1 MKTNTTKLRHALT
14 AFAMTGAILAFSEL
28 SAQSL
33 HFVENHERIATE
45 DNYDCGAWKTITPET
60 AENDRHFSDTT
71 FRNNTLLTPGYDW
84 QGGGVLGIQNKKDTP
99 IVTSFKNTEFSGN
112 KAVMTEVVYGKGADF
127 GGGAIFAFG
136 DSEISLT
143 DTTFTNNSAIA
154 PSFTNNPA
162 IAPYDISWGDSGG
175 GAIMLATENHTA
187 SLTLDGTNEFSGN
200 SYKSGATRANNMG
213 NGGGAIGIFT
223 SAGGCYSQL
232 ELKAGSTNTFDGNFI
247 EIGTASRRYDGAS
260 GGGAIYGSCLV
271 GIRIDGTNQFSN
283 NKVTYT
289 PSPVEAGRYPV
300 QVGGGAICNVNWLE
314 EDREDYDEECLGEL
328 VIRGDNTFTGNSVTA
343 TDGSD
348 VYGGAIM
355 GYRILFDGDGSKA
368 VFSNNKINGVKNDV
382 HATLDGAVMFNGA
395 GKYTFDGGITTDAN
409 GTMSITG
416 SDVTLQEGS
425 VSNIADTLTLENAKL
440 TIETNGTTPLYVGS
454 IVDNGGNLI
463 HIDYR
468 TNKNSWVIIGD
479 VSDLDQEPSVNYSAL
494 QEGEKGRI
502 RQMDEEGLYIQ
513 IYKNTGTYVHFYAD
527 GSPNVYGDY
536 LDVLGEVRK
545 NDEIL
550 VLKNPENPTPG
561 LIANGTLTFTADNSE
576 AYEIKAAGDSTLVSN
591 ASELTLDN
599 VTLVSD
605 SKTAPII
612 QGTNVDLTGKGTAG
626 IIGPSAIDAVNV
638 TLSGKLTVDGKI
650 TGDTTILENS
660 EVSITQNTDIFSGGL
675 TVKEGVTLTLDS
687 LGMERIPVLG
697 DDGKP
702 VASGETKLVFDSID
716 VKNSIEFANG
726 TTVEL
731 VFDET
736 FNLDG
741 RNSYTLMTHAT
752 GVTDLSGVEFV
763 FADLAEEI
771 EGIKMFNIRAVDGAI
786 ILDVTGY
793 GTVPEPSTWALLVL
807 GGLGVFGVARKNR
820 KAKK

>member
-33 HFVENHERIATE
+33 PVVENHERTATE
-45 DNYDCGAWKTITPET
+45 DRKDLNITGKDGGAWKTITPAT
-60 AENDRHFSDTT
+60 AENERHISDTI
-71 FRNNTLLTPGYDW
+71 FRNNTLSTPGYDW
-84 QGGGVLGIQNKKDTP
+84 HGGGVFGILNQTDTP

-112 KAVMTEVVYGKGADF
+112 KAVMTEVVSNEGADF

-136 DSEISLT
+136 DSEISMT
-143 DTTFTNNSAIA
+143 DTTFTNNSA
-154 PSFTNNPA
+154 S
-162 IAPYDISWGDSGG
+162 APYNIPWGDSGG
-175 GAIMLATENHTA
+175 GAILLATENHTA

-200 SYKSGATRANNMG
+200 SYKSGAIRSNNMG

-289 PSPVEAGRYPV
+289 PSPVEEGRYPV

-314 EDREDYDEECLGEL
+314 DYREYYNYGEECLGEL
-328 VIRGDNTFTGNSVTA
+328 IIRGDNTFTGNSVTA

-368 VFSNNKINGVKNDV
+368 VFSNNTINGVKNDV
-382 HATLDGAVMFNGA
+382 HATLDGAIMFNGA

-425 VSNIADTLTLENAKL
+425 VSKIADTLTLENAKL

-454 IVDNGGNLI
+454 IVDNDGNLI

-468 TNKNSWVIIGD
+468 TNQNSWVIIGD

-502 RQMDEEGLYIQ
+502 LQMDEEGLYIQ
-513 IYKNTGTYVHFYAD
+513 IYNNTGTYVHFYAD
-527 GSPNVYGDY
+527 GSPNIYGDY
-536 LDVLGEVRK
+536 LNVLGDVRE

-561 LIANGTLTFTADNSE
+561 LTANGTLTFTADNSE
-576 AYEIKAAGDSTLVSN
+576 AYEIKADGDSTLVSN

-599 VTLVSD
+599 VTLASD

-675 TVKEGVTLTLDS
+675 TVKDGVTLTLDS

-702 VASGETKLVFDSID
+702 VASGETKLVFDTID
-716 VKNSIEFANG
+716 VENSIEFADG

-741 RNSYTLMTHAT
+741 RNSYTLITHAE

-763 FADLAEEI
+763 FVDLVEEI
-771 EGIKMFNIRAVDGAI
+771 EGIKMFNIRAIDGAI

-793 GTVPEPSTWALLVL
+793 GTIPEPSTWALLVL
-807 GGLGVFGVARKNR
+807 GGLGIFGVARKNR